1 MVRKAVTRLLLATC
15 LPMAAPAWAATPDLT
30 PLRELASDRPEPV
43 YAKPVQAPAG
53 APNIV
58 VILLDDLGYSDFG
71 AYGSEIHTPAID
83 KLADEGLRYNNF
95 TSTALCTPSRAALL
109 TGLNQHSTGSGWH
122 YTGDRGQPGYRGD
135 LSLDTPTIAEHLKL
149 HGYGTIAVGK
159 WHQVA
164 TKDSTPGGSFHNW
177 PTHRGFD
184 QFYGFIGGQES
195 QFFPGSLAEGT
206 TYIKPPTDGS
216 FYLPDAL
223 TDKAIA
229 MIRNQRLS
237 DPNKPF
243 LLWYATGAMHTPH
256 HTEPGDRAKYAGR
269 YDEGWDKIRE
279 ERLARQKKSG
289 LVPSNAKLAPYNPG
303 VVPWA
308 SLSADQKKMYARF
321 QENYAAFLDRTDQ
334 NIARLIAYLK
344 ENGQYDNTIFIVTS
358 DNGASRVVGVEGEA
372 NVATGYSAGTPGT
385 NADNLPYYDT
395 LGDWNTF
402 PNYPHGWA
410 QVSNTPLRE
419 GKRTT
424 DGGGTRVPMI
434 IAWPKGIKAHG
445 EVRGQFHHVNDIVPT
460 LLDVLKVA
468 GPTQFNGL
476 PTKPIEGV
484 SMAYSFAAEKA
495 PSAKHEQYYEI
506 EGNRAYYADGWRLV
520 SRRVDGSKYYENP
533 WRLYNLK
540 QDFSETNDLA
550 AKYPEKVRELEA
562 KWWQAA
568 RRYQVLPLDDSTMLS
583 RTFRSSTAKGA
594 ARYTFYPTDPTIKP
608 ASQPALRGAAFRI
621 QAQITRKSA
630 QDDGVLVAVGDV
642 AAGWSFYIK
651 DGRLVYEQNR
661 KSDGV
666 RLQSERAVPVGASV
680 VSLVV
685 QPDVSGPGGVGTLQ
699 IDGADAGSVV
709 IPHIVPGGYT
719 EGMEIGR
726 DELTAAAPGYT
737 APFTF
742 SGTITRVD
750 LDVTPQVKR

>member
-1 MVRKAVTRLLLATC
+1 MVKKTVARALLATC
-15 LPMAAPAWAATPDLT
+15 LPIVFPAWAAPDLT
-30 PLRELASDRPEPV
+30 PIRELDSDRPEPV
-43 YAKPVQAPAG
+43 YAKEVEAPAG

-58 VILLDDLGYSDFG
+58 IILLDDLGYSDFG
-71 AYGSEIHTPAID
+71 AYGSEIHTPTID
-83 KLADEGLRYNNF
+83 ALADNGLRYNNF

-122 YTGDRGQPGYRGD
+122 YVADRGQPGYRGD

-149 HGYGTIAVGK
+149 HGYGTLAVGK

-164 TKDSTPGGSFHNW
+164 SKDSTPGGSFHNW

-206 TYIKPPTDGS
+206 TYIKPPTDGG
-216 FYLPDAL
+216 FYLPDVL
-223 TDKAIA
+223 TDKAIS
-229 MIRNQRLS
+229 MIRDQRIAN
-237 DPNKPF
+237 PNKPF

-256 HTEPGDRAKYAGR
+256 HTKPEDRAKYAGR
-269 YDEGWDKIRE
+269 YDAGWDKIRN
-279 ERLARQKKSG
+279 ERLARQKKIG
-289 LVPSNAKLAPYNPG
+289 LVPANAGLAPYNPG
-303 VVPWA
+303 VVPWKE
-308 SLSADQKKMYARF
+308 LSADQKKMYARF

-334 NIARLIAYLK
+334 NIGRLVDYLK
-344 ENGQYDNTIFIVTS
+344 ESGQYENTVFVILS

-424 DGGGTRVPMI
+424 DGGGTRVPLI
-434 IAWPKGIKAHG
+434 ISWPKGIKARG
-445 EVRGQFHHVNDIVPT
+445 EVRSQFHHINDIVPT
-460 LLDVLKVA
+460 LLEVLNLEAPQV
-468 GPTQFNGL
+468 FNGRQ
-476 PTKPIEGV
+476 TKPIEGV
-484 SMAYSFAAEKA
+484 SMAYSFEAPKV
-495 PSAKHEQYYEI
+495 PSAKKEQYYEI

-533 WRLYNLK
+533 WRLYNLN
-540 QDFSETNDLA
+540 QDFSEIKDLSSR
-550 AKYPEKVRELEA
+550 YPEKVRELEG
-562 KWWQAA
+562 KWWEAA

-583 RTFRSSTAKGA
+583 RTFRTSSAKGVG
-594 ARYTFYPTDPTIKP
+594 RYSFFPTDPTIKP
-608 ASQPALRGAAFRI
+608 ANQPALRGAAFRI
-621 QAQITRKSA
+621 EARIERKSA
-630 QDDGVLVAVGDV
+630 QDEGVLVALGDV
-642 AAGWSFYIK
+642 AAGWAFYIK
-651 DGRLVYEQNR
+651 DGHLVYEQNR
-661 KSDGV
+661 KRDGA
-666 RLQSERAVPVGASV
+666 RLQSDRPVPPGASTV
-680 VSLVV
+680 AFVFT
-685 QPDVSGPGGVGTLQ
+685 PDAAGAGGVGRLE
-699 IDGADAGSVV
+699 IDGVPAGSSA
-709 IPHIVPGGYT
+709 IAHIIPGGAT

-737 APFTF
+737 APFRFT
-742 SGTITRVD
+742 GTISRVD
-750 LDVTPQVKR
+750 FDVTPQAKR